1 MEMQEIQGKA
11 EGKKSEFDIDEMQ
24 SKKPLFFLQ
33 SKKEDQVEGRKK
45 TGQ

>member
-24 SKKPLFFLQ
+24 SKKPLFLQ
-33 SKKEDQVEGRKK
+33 SKNEDQVEGRKK
-45 TGQ
+45 TGR